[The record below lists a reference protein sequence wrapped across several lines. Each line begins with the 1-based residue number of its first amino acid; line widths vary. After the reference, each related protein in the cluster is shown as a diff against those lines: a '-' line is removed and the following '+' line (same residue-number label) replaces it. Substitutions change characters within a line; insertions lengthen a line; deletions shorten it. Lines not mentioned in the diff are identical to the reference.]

1 VRGDRRHAAPLVGV
15 AGRGYLPTRFD
26 GGSGFG
32 PAQRRREPDSA
43 MHPEPRT
50 DERPTDSR
58 RKASR
63 RSRRR
68 GFPAV
73 AATLAL
79 SASAAA
85 LPLPQDRPATE
96 RPRVATPMSIDE
108 ETLADRPIATVTF
121 RGLQRVARQLVENNV
136 RVAAGQPF
144 DAAIIRQ
151 DVTNLYRLGQFAT
164 ITAEA
169 ALRPD
174 GTVDLVYAFVEQPL
188 IREIGFSGN
197 KIISDQDLRAAVP
210 LFAGGPRDDFLLEQS
225 VFRLRELYRK
235 RGNYLAEI
243 SVDETMLRQDG
254 ILVFRIIEGPRVRV
268 EQIQF
273 VGNSAFTSDQLHAQI
288 RSRTAIPL
296 FRKGQLDE
304 ELLVD
309 DVAALDRFYKGEGFV
324 DVRIDR
330 RIELSADSREA
341 KIVFVVD
348 EGRRYRLRE
357 VLVEG
362 FGVEG
367 PVPLRVFSPEQIRA
381 LFVMRRGDWFT
392 KLLLDRST
400 NAIRDAYF
408 VLGYVDVEIEVQ
420 AVKVGESPEVDLVL
434 SVREGSRTIAG
445 LVVIQG
451 NFLTRDKVI
460 RRLVRIQPGR
470 PLDGREIEKSKRR
483 IERSNLFNDVRITA
497 QRPRPGE
504 EDPLGTVADEEV
516 RAAVAAG
523 NIDLAERLDRQVRDV
538 LVEIKEKNTGSIN
551 FGLGVGT
558 DSGIFGEI
566 SITQRN
572 FDIAD
577 PPATI
582 EEFVSGRSFRG
593 AGQVFNITI
602 APGTEISSYSIN
614 FVEPHLFESDVAL
627 RLSSAYR
634 QRFFNFHDEDRFNV
648 GGGIS
653 TRLGD
658 LWVIG
663 ANLSFNRVKLSGFS
677 PSTPIEIFEDR
688 GPASLVG
695 ANVSLVRSDFDRN
708 TRPTRGT
715 QLELSIGQTVDL
727 ETDETW
733 TTVRGSGTA
742 LFTVAEDYLGRRS
755 TLKLSGDVTYLFGGD
770 PPVYERLYLGGR
782 SLRGFEFR
790 TVSPKSRGTLGAPNT
805 PNKEPVGGTW
815 LVFLGAQ
822 YELPV
827 FGEFIS
833 LVAFVDS
840 GTVLDSPGFDP
851 YRVGVGA
858 GLRLYLPQLGPNPLA
873 FDFAV
878 PLLED
883 DGDDSQVFSFAIELP
898 F

>member
-1 VRGDRRHAAPLVGV
+1 
-15 AGRGYLPTRFD
+15 
-26 GGSGFG
+26 
-32 PAQRRREPDSA
+32 
-43 MHPEPRT
+43 MHSDPRT
-50 DERPTDSR
+50 DERATRSR
-58 RKASR
+58 TNASR
-63 RSRRR
+63 R
-68 GFPAV
+68 GLPAV
-73 AATLAL
+73 AAVLAL
-79 SASAAA
+79 SGSALAS
-85 LPLPQDRPATE
+85 PSQQERPAQPQ
-96 RPRVATPMSIDE
+96 PRIALAIDE

-121 RGLQRVARQLVENNV
+121 RGLERVTRQLVENNI

-144 DAAIIRQ
+144 EAAIIRQ

-164 ITAEA
+164 IAAEA
-169 ALRPD
+169 TLRPD

-243 SVDETMLRQDG
+243 SVDETMLKQDG

-273 VGNSAFTSDQLHAQI
+273 VGNGAFTSDQLSAQI

-367 PVPLRVFSPEQIRA
+367 PVPLRVFSPEQVRG

-408 VLGYVDVEIEVQ
+408 VLGHVDVELDAQ

-434 SVREGSRTIAG
+434 SVREGPRTIAG

-460 RRLVRIQPGR
+460 RRNVRIQPGR
-470 PLDGREIEKSKRR
+470 PLDGRELEESKRR
-483 IERSNLFNDVRITA
+483 VERSNLFNDVRITA

-504 EDPLGTVADEEV
+504 EDPLGTAADEEV

-523 NIDLAERLDRQVRDV
+523 DIDLAERLDRQVRDV
-538 LVEIKEKNTGSIN
+538 LVEIKEKNTGAIN

-558 DSGIFGEI
+558 DSGIFGEV

-577 PPATI
+577 PPATL

-593 AGQVFNITI
+593 AGQIFNITL

-614 FVEPHLFESDVAL
+614 FVEPHLFESDIAL

-634 QRFFNFHDEDRFNV
+634 LRFFDNYDEDRFNV
-648 GGGIS
+648 SGGLS

-663 ANLSFNRVKLSGFS
+663 ANVSFNRVELSNFDS
-677 PSTPIEIFEDR
+677 STPIEVFEDR

-695 ANVSLVRSDFDRN
+695 ANVSLVRSDFDR
-708 TRPTRGT
+708 TARPTRGT
-715 QLELSIGQTVDL
+715 QLELSIGQTIDL

-733 TTVRGSGTA
+733 TTARGSGTA
-742 LFTVAEDYLGRRS
+742 IFTVAEDYLGRRS
-755 TLKLSGDVTYLFGGD
+755 TLKLSGDVAYLFGGD

-805 PNKEPVGGTW
+805 PNKDPIGGTW

-833 LVAFVDS
+833 VVAFVDS

-851 YRVGVGA
+851 YRVAVGA
-858 GLRLYLPQLGPNPLA
+858 GVRLYLPQLGPNPLA
-873 FDFAV
+873 FDFAT

-883 DGDDSQVFSFAIELP
+883 DSDESQVFSFAIELP